1 MISNIHR
8 GQYLQRGRG
17 LGGIFSTLIKFLK
30 PVLSKGTSTA
40 VKLGKYVSKDPDINH
55 AVSSIKSAAIKSG
68 TKKIVNRL
76 NQQNKAVKR
85 AKKELLRNIRML
97 KKEKQIYFHKI
108 VFKLK
113 TYAKN
118 IYII

>member
-40 VKLGKYVSKDPDINH
+40 VKLGKYASKDPDINH

-85 AKKELLRNIRML
+85 AKKRIAQKHPHVKKRKTNI
-97 KKEKQIYFHKI
+97 FS
-108 VFKLK
+108 
-113 TYAKN
+113 
-118 IYII
+118 